1 MKELLKQLERANS
14 TDKKIEIE
22 ILLSKA
28 YTSICDL
35 RKQTLTKT
43 LTLES
48 IEEIE
53 FFFQNN
59 QLNIE
64 TLNFENRYFL
74 KYAKCLSFFWE
85 SYTYYGEGQRSK
97 GKFDLFKSLKENDLV
112 LNIHHSESA
121 CANVLRKMENYWMAS
136 NQIYTKY
143 QIDLINKEYVR

>member
-1 MKELLKQLERANS
+1 MKQLLENINLKE
-14 TDKKIEIE
+14 TKQNIE
-22 ILLSKA
+22 ILLEKA
-28 YTSICDL
+28 YVGICDL
-35 RKQTLTKT
+35 RKQTLAKT

-59 QLNIE
+59 ELNIE

-74 KYAKCLSFFWE
+74 KYAKCLSLFWE
-85 SYTYYGEGQRSK
+85 SYTYYGDGQRSK

-112 LNIHHSESA
+112 LNIHHSESD

-143 QIDLINKEYVR
+143 KIDLINKEYVR